1 MADSS
6 RNRSKLRWPI
16 IFTISIVT
24 VNVALMVVWIVVFAT
39 LNVIS
44 GLAIGTAGFSLIL
57 VFLTVYFIYSIN
69 VVRLNQRQANFIDSV
84 THELKT
90 PIASLRLYL
99 ETLEMREL
107 NREQR
112 REFYGVME
120 NELERLNQLINQLL
134 EVARLDAIGQDMAP
148 EDISLEPLLR
158 RCASTASAHHKCDE
172 SEVFSYE
179 FEPVVIHARPII
191 LEMIFGNLIDNAVK
205 YSAPD
210 PKIQIKVRAGDQ
222 GRVLVSVAD
231 NGCGIRQEDQ
241 KKIFKIFYRS
251 ENELQRTKKGTG
263 LGLYIVRT
271 LVRMLKG
278 KINIRSQV
286 NGPGSIFEIDLPGRT
301 EA

>member
-1 MADSS
+1 MAESS

-16 IFTISIVT
+16 ILTISIVT

-112 REFYGVME
+112 CEFYGVME
-120 NELERLNQLINQLL
+120 QELERLNELINQLL

-148 EDISLEPLLR
+148 EDIALEPLLR
-158 RCASTASAHHKCDE
+158 RCASTASAHHKCEE
-172 SEVFSYE
+172 SEVFSYD
-179 FEPVVIHARPII
+179 FEPAIVHARPII

-205 YSAPD
+205 YSAPN
-210 PKIQIKVRAGDQ
+210 PKIQIHVRAGDQ
-222 GRVLVSVAD
+222 GRVLIRVAD

-251 ENELQRTKKGTG
+251 ENELERTKKGTG

-278 KINIRSQV
+278 KVNVRSQA